1 MKDIKKTYD
10 DFPYKSKPFAN
21 SSIYKLE
28 SIATLL
34 GLSPAPVNNARVLEI
49 GCSFGGNLIMSAI
62 SNPESEFIG
71 IDISETQIN
80 LGKKLIKD
88 MKIKNLKLMQLDIS
102 HATQEL
108 GKFDYVISHGVYS
121 WVPDDVKN
129 AILGGGRKL
138 LTDNGIMYVSY
149 NTYPGWKYK
158 DIIRDLMVYSS
169 KNETSDIA
177 RLEKSKHMLKSYV
190 EYINAL
196 PDGSMGKNGFSS
208 VMLENAK
215 NIADSYENFYIL
227 HEYLETFNDP
237 CYFYE
242 FVERAKNQDLEYL
255 IDASMT
261 PTYITCIDDLPQNSR
276 PNERI
281 QKEQY
286 GDFLS
291 NRAFRSSV
299 LTTSKNASS
308 ITEALNGTFKKTDI
322 DKLYF
327 FGKFDITDNYIE
339 DRNKAVKYQ
348 TTYEWITQEFNS
360 NYPNSLNSAYFLE
373 KYPQKENEI
382 YEALMKFICYGSIN
396 FTNIELKALA
406 YKPNETR
413 IKQNYENYIKYF
425 SKESD
430 PVIAMA
436 TALNLLVGEMTA
448 QDARFALM
456 FDGKNSIDDI
466 VLAVKKFLKTGKQ
479 RFTRTKSDGT
489 TVVVTDQAEIEAT
502 CTDYVLGLEQKLRN
516 AYYFEAI

>member
-1 MKDIKKTYD
+1 MK
-10 DFPYKSKPFAN
+10 
-21 SSIYKLE
+21 
-28 SIATLL
+28 
-34 GLSPAPVNNARVLEI
+34 
-49 GCSFGGNLIMSAI
+49 
-62 SNPESEFIG
+62 
-71 IDISETQIN
+71 
-80 LGKKLIKD
+80 
-88 MKIKNLKLMQLDIS
+88 
-102 HATQEL
+102 
-108 GKFDYVISHGVYS
+108 
-121 WVPDDVKN
+121 
-129 AILGGGRKL
+129 
-138 LTDNGIMYVSY
+138 
-149 NTYPGWKYK
+149 
-158 DIIRDLMVYSS
+158 
-169 KNETSDIA
+169 
-177 RLEKSKHMLKSYV
+177 
-190 EYINAL
+190 
-196 PDGSMGKNGFSS
+196 
-208 VMLENAK
+208 
-215 NIADSYENFYIL
+215 NFYIL

-308 ITEALNGTFKKTDI
+308 ITEALNGIFKKTDI

-348 TTYEWITQEFNS
+348 TTYEWIAQEFNL